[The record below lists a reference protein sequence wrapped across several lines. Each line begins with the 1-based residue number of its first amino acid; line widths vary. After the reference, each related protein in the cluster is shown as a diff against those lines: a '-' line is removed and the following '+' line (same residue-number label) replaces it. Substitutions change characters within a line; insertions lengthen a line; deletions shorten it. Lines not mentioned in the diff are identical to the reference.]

1 MKQCYIRLSTTSP
14 CFHDNKYVQ
23 VSLLTNDDGHPLCYL
38 SGVDDWELS
47 YTGAR
52 AGEKFEALLAIC
64 EDVSWQQ
71 LIDLG
76 FTQYG

>member
-1 MKQCYIRLSTTSP
+1 MKQCYIRLSAAYTG
-14 CFHDNKYVQ
+14 FHDNKYVQ
-23 VSLLTNDDGHPLCYL
+23 VSLSTNDEGYPLCYL

-47 YTGAR
+47 YTGAG
-52 AGEKFEALLAIC
+52 AEEKFEALLAIC
-64 EDVSWQQ
+64 EDVTWQQ